1 MTKKEKIL
9 KHLKKYRKIT
19 PLEALNEYGSMRLG
33 AVIFELR
40 KNYKIRTNLI
50 DVPTD
55 SAILPLLNMF
65 MKEQLSKWK

>member
-40 KNYKIRTNLI
+40 KEHKIKTNLI
-50 DVPTD
+50 DVSTRFGN
-55 SAILPLLNMF
+55 STVAQYVYEGAIA
-65 MKEQLSKWK
+65 K